1 MNDVTTTKSVSGWL
15 SSDNREGSVPC
26 SDIPLLSYAEWFA
39 DMRDWL
45 RNESCRC
52 ASCFGVP
59 QGDGLRIYSLMADDA
74 VGRVFIASCRIASLP
89 DTVLPSLTALY
100 PAMHAFERDLAERF
114 GVRYGDHPWLKPLRF
129 PADRLDGRSTA
140 SNYPFYEV
148 RGEALHE
155 VNVGPIHAGIIEPG
169 VFRFICNGE
178 EIRHLEI
185 VLGFQHRDVERLVC
199 STSNVLR
206 QTVLAESMA
215 GDSTVAH
222 ATAYARLVEKF
233 ASDASREELASTS
246 LPVERA
252 VALEMERIAVHLADT
267 GAICMDIG
275 YQLGQVA
282 CEALR
287 TVVINSMQLWCGNRF
302 SKGLIRPFGSHYP
315 LSGALREMILKNL
328 SDVERRY
335 GEVARCL
342 SNEPSVLGR
351 LEDCGVVPA
360 ARASRIGAVGPA
372 ARASGLV
379 RDVRSSHG
387 WDLYGRGVVHEP
399 VVEQTGDVMAR
410 LKVRIGEVFQSIG
423 YVRTWLE
430 ASVPE
435 VPQKRPPR
443 YDVPLSPDRFA
454 FSLVEGWRGEVCHAA
469 LTDAQGRLSV
479 YRAVDPSLHN
489 WLALA
494 LAVRRIGISDFPINN
509 KSFSLSYCGHDM

>member
-1 MNDVTTTKSVSGWL
+1 MNDMTTKPVNEWL
-15 SSDNREGSVPC
+15 SADNREGSVPC
-26 SDIPLLSYAEWFA
+26 SEIPQLSYAEWFA
-39 DMRDWL
+39 DMRALL

-52 ASCFGVP
+52 ASCFGVRE
-59 QGDGLRIYSLMADDA
+59 GDGLRIYSLMADDA
-74 VGRVFIASCRIASLP
+74 AGRVYIASARVDAVL

-129 PADRLDGRSTA
+129 PADRADRQSTA
-140 SNYPFYEV
+140 SNYPFYGV
-148 RGEALHE
+148 RGESLHE

-199 STSNVLR
+199 STPNRLR
-206 QTVLAESMA
+206 QTVLAETMA
-215 GDSTVAH
+215 GDSVVAH
-222 ATAYARLVEKF
+222 ATAYARLVEKL
-233 ASDASREELASTS
+233 APDALRGQVASTS

-267 GAICMDIG
+267 GAICTDIG

-315 LSGALREMILKNL
+315 LTEALREMILKNL
-328 SDVERRY
+328 ADVDRRY
-335 GEVARCL
+335 GEVAYCIL
-342 SNEPSVLGR
+342 NEPSVLGR
-351 LEDCGVVPA
+351 LEDCGVVPS
-360 ARASRIGAVGPA
+360 ARASRIGAVGLA
-372 ARASGLV
+372 ARASGLS

-387 WDLYGRGVVHEP
+387 WDVYGRTIVHEP

-410 LKVRIGEVFQSIG
+410 LKVRIGEVAQSVG
-423 YVRTWLE
+423 YVKTLLGTSMPD
-430 ASVPE
+430 A
-435 VPQKRPPR
+435 PQKTQPR
-443 YDVPLSPDRFA
+443 YDVPSAPDRLA

-469 LTDAQGRLSV
+469 LTDAEGRLAV